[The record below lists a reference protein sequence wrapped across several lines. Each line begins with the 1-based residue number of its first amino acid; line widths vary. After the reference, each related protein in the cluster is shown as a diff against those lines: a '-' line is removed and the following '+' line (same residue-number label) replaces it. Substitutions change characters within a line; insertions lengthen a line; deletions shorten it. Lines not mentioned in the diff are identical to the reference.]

1 MGRPM
6 KRQPN
11 RKLAL
16 LPGVLAKRKAA
27 SIRRKRGR
35 GEKPRVVA
43 GTAAARAL
51 GIK

>member
-1 MGRPM
+1 MGRPR
-6 KRQPN
+6 KTKPN
-11 RKLAL
+11 KTVRH
-16 LPGVLAKRKAA
+16 PPEVLAKRKAA

-35 GEKPRVVA
+35 GQKLRVVA